1 MSKVGD
7 GTLVALAVSRW
18 KDIVDRYRQV
28 LIVESDAGVVQRLS
42 SLLSYLPARL
52 VISGTRADAVEAG
65 LSQSFDLCFIAHGLV
80 DGNGL
85 SLLREALWGRGAVV
99 GVLMSR
105 HADLRVVQQAIDF
118 GYSGVIQDPPDL
130 QQLRPLLRRVF
141 GGLADSLGSEH
152 PEIARSIAARTDPA
166 GELPDLRT
174 IAGLTLT
181 QIRSVLSNFDL
192 MRIIRA
198 VDYPFAGK
206 ERLEYFDRDTLERVV
221 CLVRRWSRQR
231 LGLQDVRQVQ
241 SLPELFE
248 ELRRPA

>member
-1 MSKVGD
+1 MVD
-7 GTLVALAVSRW
+7 LAGSRW
-18 KDIVDRYRQV
+18 KEFVDRHRHV
-28 LIVESDAGVVQRLS
+28 LIVESDAGVVRRLTALLS
-42 SLLSYLPARL
+42 SLPARV

-65 LSQSFDLCFIAHGLV
+65 LSHSFDLCFIAHGLV

-141 GGLADSLGSEH
+141 GGLADSLGSEQ
-152 PEIARSIAARTDPA
+152 PEIARCIAAKTDPA
-166 GELPDLRT
+166 CELPDLRT
-174 IAGLTLT
+174 IADLTLT
-181 QIRSVLSNFDL
+181 QIRSVLSSIDL

-221 CLVRRWSRQR
+221 CLVRRWSQQR
-231 LGLQDVRQVQ
+231 LGLQDPRHVQ
-241 SLPELFE
+241 SLPDLFE

>member
-1 MSKVGD
+1 MG
-7 GTLVALAVSRW
+7 
-18 KDIVDRYRQV
+18 
-28 LIVESDAGVVQRLS
+28 
-42 SLLSYLPARL
+42 ARC
-52 VISGTRADAVEAG
+52 SGR
-65 LSQSFDLCFIAHGLV
+65 SFDV
-80 DGNGL
+80 
-85 SLLREALWGRGAVV
+85 STRGFASGAAGDRFRIQRRDTGSSGSAATATAV
-99 GVLMSR
+99 
-105 HADLRVVQQAIDF
+105 A
-118 GYSGVIQDPPDL
+118 SGF
-130 QQLRPLLRRVF
+130 R
-141 GGLADSLGSEH
+141 GLADSLGSEH

-221 CLVRRWSRQR
+221 CLVRRWSQQR

>member
-1 MSKVGD
+1 M
-7 GTLVALAVSRW
+7 ALFSYYSLAPFMF
-18 KDIVDRYRQV
+18 
-28 LIVESDAGVVQRLS
+28 QRL
-42 SLLSYLPARL
+42 
-52 VISGTRADAVEAG
+52 
-65 LSQSFDLCFIAHGLV
+65 
-80 DGNGL
+80 
-85 SLLREALWGRGAVV
+85 
-99 GVLMSR
+99 GVS
-105 HADLRVVQQAIDF
+105 ASAF

-141 GGLADSLGSEH
+141 GGLADSLGSEQ

-221 CLVRRWSRQR
+221 CLVRRWSQQR

>member
-1 MSKVGD
+1 
-7 GTLVALAVSRW
+7 
-18 KDIVDRYRQV
+18 
-28 LIVESDAGVVQRLS
+28 VESDAGVVRRLCALLS
-42 SLLSYLPARL
+42 SLPVRI
-52 VISGTRADAVEAG
+52 VTSGSRADAVEAG
-65 LSQSFDLCFIAHGLV
+65 LSQTFDLCFIAHGLA

-85 SLLREALWGRGAVV
+85 SLLKEALWGRGAVV

-130 QQLRPLLRRVF
+130 QQLQPLLRRVF
-141 GGLADSLGSEH
+141 GGLADSLGSER
-152 PEIARSIAARTDPA
+152 PETVPSIAAKTDA
-166 GELPDLRT
+166 FCELPDLRS
-174 IAGLTLT
+174 IAELTLT

-221 CLVRRWSRQR
+221 CLVRRWSQQR
-231 LGLQDVRQVQ
+231 LGHTDSLQMQAM
-241 SLPELFE
+241 PELFE

>member
-1 MSKVGD
+1 M
-7 GTLVALAVSRW
+7 
-18 KDIVDRYRQV
+18 DRQRHV
-28 LIVESDAGVVQRLS
+28 LIVESDAGVVRRLCALLS
-42 SLLSYLPARL
+42 SLPVRI
-52 VISGTRADAVEAG
+52 VTSGSRADAVEAG
-65 LSQSFDLCFIAHGLV
+65 LSQTFDLCFIAHGLA

-85 SLLREALWGRGAVV
+85 SLLKEALWGRGAVV

-130 QQLRPLLRRVF
+130 QQLQPLLRRVF
-141 GGLADSLGSEH
+141 GGLADSLGSER
-152 PEIARSIAARTDPA
+152 PETVPSIAAKTDA
-166 GELPDLRT
+166 FCELPDLRS
-174 IAGLTLT
+174 IAELTLT

-221 CLVRRWSRQR
+221 CLVRRWSQRR
-231 LGLQDVRQVQ
+231 LGHTDSLQMQAM
-241 SLPELFE
+241 PEMFE